1 MTVIEA
7 TSPGDAWVKVSKHL
21 IANGVKVGDL
31 TEELNVMT
39 EITEFKSDDWFDPHF
54 REVMGD
60 DRIEGNYEL
69 ETGFQIINCFKDK
82 GLDYKEVEMVLVGN
96 HAPFTWGKNADKAV
110 HNSAVLEQIAQ
121 MALCWQH

>member
-39 EITEFKSDDWFDPHF
+39 EITEFKSDEWFDPH
-54 REVMGD
+54 
-60 DRIEGNYEL
+60 
-69 ETGFQIINCFKDK
+69 C
-82 GLDYKEVEMVLVGN
+82 
-96 HAPFTWGKNADKAV
+96 
-110 HNSAVLEQIAQ
+110 
-121 MALCWQH
+121 

>member
-39 EITEFKSDDWFDPHF
+39 EITEFKSDDWFEESF
-54 REVMGD
+54 R
-60 DRIEGNYEL
+60 
-69 ETGFQIINCFKDK
+69 F
-82 GLDYKEVEMVLVGN
+82 VL
-96 HAPFTWGKNADKAV
+96 P
-110 HNSAVLEQIAQ
+110 
-121 MALCWQH
+121 